1 MKLINNYN
9 DYIIDTILES
19 VKNDEFS
26 LILSDKL
33 IQILVNI
40 DHDISYKLLGSQSNT
55 NEKFKITLLDIDDD
69 NNDINNFDK
78 IIFMQSNKVYDDLN
92 KHIKSIVGGDDISLD
107 DANSFIIRRRSDIF
121 KILNKNKVTS
131 TIGRVINKLYPNEFP
146 NAGKRN
152 SIESFIDKFKA
163 ERTKNMSIFKL
174 VEGDDIIKYYNSDN
188 YDSDSLDGTSLGSSC
203 MRYNKCSNYIK
214 FYSINN
220 LKMLILMSNYE
231 QDKIIGRAL
240 VWPNVIINGDTNRIF
255 MDRIYTTYSS
265 DVYKFKEYANKKGWL
280 YKSNQNREPNEY
292 IHDPLTNE
300 SNRLIMTV
308 NNIIQTKAYPYLDTI
323 KFLDLKNNI
332 LTNNYSKE
340 FYNLESTKGGYYYKE
355 KSYVYNLSKDKIELE
370 FDEEEI
376 SIDDEQDTLW
386 SEIEQSTIDA
396 EDAYY
401 SDYLQTWA
409 SPEYA
414 NNHWVYSQILD
425 DYLPSDN
432 CIEISDEH
440 EIDYVTTEYAQNN
453 LTYSD
458 IDGKWYR
465 NNQVIWSDKQGW
477 LHKDSVVKVY
487 LDMEQIKSDWRVDD
501 NDYITYTNKDG
512 NDEYYDE
519 DILSEYFVRVYSDMN
534 GRMIELK
541 KEEDKDK
548 YFYYKGNLYLNELKD
563 QMTRQSRLDL

>member
-19 VKNDEFS
+19 IKNDEFS

-146 NAGKRN
+146 NAGKIN

-220 LKMLILMSNYE
+220 LKMLILMSNDE

-280 YKSNQNREPNEY
+280 YKSNQNRDPNEY
-292 IHDPLTNE
+292 IFDPLINDTKKLNLEVHNIIE
-300 SNRLIMTV
+300 SNS
-308 NNIIQTKAYPYLDTI
+308 YPYLDTI

-355 KSYVYNLSKDKIELE
+355 KSYVYNLSKDEIELE

-376 SIDDEQDTLW
+376 SIDDDEQDTLW

-409 SPEYA
+409 SPQYA
-414 NNHWVYSQILD
+414 DNHWVYSEIMD
-425 DYLPSDN
+425 DYIPIGD
-432 CIEISDEH
+432 IVEIGNE
-440 EIDYVTTEYAQNN
+440 YVTHEYAQNHFK
-453 LTYSD
+453 YSD
-458 IDGKWYR
+458 MDEKWYY
-465 NNQVIWSDKQGW
+465 NNQVVWSEKQGW
-477 LHKDSVVKVY
+477 LNNNNVVKVY
-487 LDMEQIKSDWRVDD
+487 LDLNKHKFDWRYDN
-501 NDYITYTNKDG
+501 NDYITYINEDG

-519 DILSEYFVRVYSDMN
+519 DILGEHFVRVYSDMN

-548 YFYYKGNLYLNELKD
+548 YFYYKGNLYLNNLKNEII
-563 QMTRQSRLDL
+563 